1 VSTPNPANSRAVL
14 IGTYSGTGALGLGDL
29 PAVERNLSEL
39 RRILTDGSVWSLT
52 PEHCFYLPQ
61 PRTERTVLRKLE
73 QAAVEATDTLLVY
86 YAGHGLL
93 VGTEE
98 RLHLAMHG
106 ARWGDECLSYEK
118 LQSRIG
124 PSVRRSRRTVV
135 ILDCCY
141 SGRALEGRMGSQH
154 SPAIPRT
161 SPDISTLIASKAD
174 IEGVCVITASAAT
187 REAIAPVGAQFTA
200 FTGELI
206 RVLSTGI
213 PGGTEFLDMTT
224 IYGEVA
230 ARMVESST
238 LPQPQFGTRG
248 QGGGIILTRNPAWV
262 RPSVSS
268 TRDATPLRRLG
279 DLRRQPSRIV
289 GRGQELAQLL
299 QIAKQAASGES
310 GPVVCVLHGMGGVG
324 KTTLAL
330 AAAHQSADLFP
341 DGHVTIELYGFTPD
355 KEPRQP
361 DDVLVDLLQQIG
373 FRPAEIP
380 TTGAGRA
387 EAWRGWLKRRCV
399 LLILDN
405 AVDEQQI
412 APLLPGQTSFSFVLV
427 TSRNQ
432 LQLDSVHS
440 MQVRTLTSADAV
452 QILQP
457 EANRAD
463 IEILLKIANLCGY
476 LPLALRPVAQLIR
489 DIGETDVLSAMQA
502 NPNPLYEIPEVEA
515 GVLSAF
521 TVSYQRLPD
530 DLRDVLRSCAIHP
543 GPDFDKGSI
552 AAVSGLPPAVAAVR
566 LTRLAQRNMLLTKAS
581 RYYLHDLFLRYTREG
596 IIPGESSINTAVAN
610 LSAYLIASAKCAL
623 TQIVGRDPSL
633 GDLSSTGSFTDPD
646 TARTW
651 LTSATAELENV
662 AYAAIQNRDSHAV
675 ELTNLVMRWAC
686 LDERTQQAQTLSA
699 RIAQLAQETGDR
711 LGQINAINGLA
722 DAARLEGRYPIATR
736 HYQQALT
743 LAQQAGDQIGET
755 SALNGLG
762 HVTRLQ
768 ADYPAATRHYQQ
780 ALTLAQQAGDQI
792 GETSALNGLGDA
804 ARLQADYPAATRHY
818 QQALTL
824 AQQAGDRL
832 GQTYALNGLGH
843 AARLQA
849 DYPAATRHYQQALTL
864 AQQARDRIGQA
875 YAFTGLGHIARLQAD
890 LPTAIR
896 HYQNAVSLAQE
907 VHNKLGQINAINGL
921 ADAALAQGDYSAAIG
936 TYQHA
941 LSFAAAIGNRPGQIN
956 ALNGLGDA
964 ALAQAN
970 YSTAIGN
977 YQKAL
982 RLAREASDRLGQANA
997 LKRLGDATLAQ
1008 ADYLSAAEN
1017 YKNALILAE
1026 AIDETNLIM
1035 HSREQLRLVERAKGS

>member
-14 IGTYSGTGALGLGDL
+14 LGTYSGTGALGLGDL

-39 RRILTDGSVWSLT
+39 RRILTNGSVWALAS
-52 PEHCFYLPQ
+52 EHCLYLPQ

-73 QAAVEATDTLLVY
+73 RAAIEATDTLLVY

-98 RLHLAMHG
+98 RLHLAMPG

-124 PSVRRSRRTVV
+124 TSVRQSRRTLV

-141 SGRALEGRMGSQH
+141 SGRALEGRMGS
-154 SPAIPRT
+154 PR
-161 SPDISTLIASKAD
+161 DIRTFIASKTD

-187 REAIAPVGAQFTA
+187 REAIAPVGAKFTA
-200 FTGELI
+200 FTGEFI
-206 RVLSTGI
+206 RVISAGI

-230 ARMVESST
+230 ARMAESPT

-248 QGGGIILTRNPAWV
+248 QGGGIILTRNRAWV
-262 RPSVSS
+262 APSPPSIHNEM
-268 TRDATPLRRLG
+268 PQRRLG
-279 DLRRQPSRIV
+279 DLQRQPSRIV
-289 GRGQELAQLL
+289 GREQELTKLL
-299 QIAKQAASGES
+299 QIAKQTTSGEF
-310 GPVVCVLHGMGGVG
+310 GPAVCVLHGMGGVG

-330 AAAHQSADLFP
+330 AAAHKSADLFP

-380 TTGAGRA
+380 TTGAARA
-387 EAWRGWLKRRCV
+387 EAWRSWLKRRRV

-412 APLLPGQTSFSFVLV
+412 RPLLPGQKSCSLVLI
-427 TSRNQ
+427 TSRRQ
-432 LQLDSVHS
+432 LEIDSVHS

-452 QILQP
+452 QILKP
-457 EANRAD
+457 EARHTD
-463 IEILLKIANLCGY
+463 IDILLKIANLCGH
-476 LPLALRPVAQLIR
+476 LPLALRPVAQLVR
-489 DIGETDVLSAMQA
+489 DIDEADVLAAMQA
-502 NPNPLYEIPEVEA
+502 NPNPLYEIPEAEA
-515 GVLSAF
+515 GVLGAF

-530 DLRDVLRSCAIHP
+530 DLRNVLHSCAIHP

-552 AAVSGLPPAVAAVR
+552 AAISGLPLAVAAVR
-566 LTRLAQRNMLLTKAS
+566 LTRLAQRSMLLTKVS
-581 RYYLHDLFLRYTREG
+581 RYYLHDLFLRYTREA
-596 IIPGESSINTAVAN
+596 IVRDERDVNTVVAN
-610 LSAYLIASAKCAL
+610 LSTYLIASARCAL
-623 TQIVGRDPSL
+623 TQIVGKDPSL
-633 GDLSSTGSFTDPD
+633 GDLSSIGSFTDPD
-646 TARTW
+646 TARNW

-662 AYAAIQNRDSHAV
+662 ANAAIHSRDSHAI
-675 ELTNLVMRWAC
+675 ELTNLIMRWAC
-686 LDERTQQAQTLSA
+686 LDERTQQAQTLSS
-699 RIAQLAQETGDR
+699 RIAQLAKDTGDR
-711 LGQINAINGLA
+711 LGQINALNGLA
-722 DAARLEGRYPIATR
+722 DAARLEGHYPIAIR
-736 HYQQALT
+736 HYRQALT
-743 LAQQAGDQIGET
+743 LAQQSDDRNGEA

-762 HVTRLQ
+762 HVARLR
-768 ADYPAATRHYQQ
+768 ADYPTATGHYRQ
-780 ALTLAQQAGDQI
+780 ALTLAQQSGDRI
-792 GETSALNGLGDA
+792 SEASALNGLGDA
-804 ARLQADYPAATRHY
+804 ARLQADYPTAAGHY

-849 DYPAATRHYQQALTL
+849 DYPAATSYYQQALTL

-890 LPTAIR
+890 LVTAVC
-896 HYQNAVSLAQE
+896 HYQYAVSLTQE
-907 VHNKLGQINAINGL
+907 LHNRLGQINALNGL
-921 ADAALAQGDYSAAIG
+921 GDAALAQADYPTAIR
-936 TYQHA
+936 TYQRA
-941 LSFAAAIGNRPGQIN
+941 LSVAAAIGNRPGQIN

-964 ALAQAN
+964 GLAQADYSAAIDN
-970 YSTAIGN
+970 YRR
-977 YQKAL
+977 AL
-982 RLAREASDRLGQANA
+982 KLAQDASDRLGQADA
-997 LKRLGDATLAQ
+997 FKRLGDVSLAQ
-1008 ADYLSAAEN
+1008 ADYLSAARN
-1017 YKNALILAE
+1017 YKDALLLAE
-1026 AIDETNLIM
+1026 AIDEIGLIM
-1035 HSREQLRLVERAKGS
+1035 RSREQLRLVERATGPP